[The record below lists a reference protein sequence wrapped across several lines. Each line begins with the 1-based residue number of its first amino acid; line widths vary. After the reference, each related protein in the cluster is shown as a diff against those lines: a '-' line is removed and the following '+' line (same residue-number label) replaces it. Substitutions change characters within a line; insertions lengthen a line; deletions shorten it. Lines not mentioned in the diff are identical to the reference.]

1 MEMRQLEYFLEA
13 VHCHSVRAAAR
24 TLQVTEPTM
33 LRQLN
38 LLEDELGLQLLT
50 RTRRGVDLT
59 TVGQSLLPDIEG
71 LVEQQHQI
79 FTRVRELRNFARVI
93 SIGVIPSLSAW
104 FYGRVLRQTP
114 QTEQECRFEISESGS
129 LTILL
134 QIAQRALDLGL
145 VVIPADDDSFKSA
158 YPNLTFEI
166 IATGALVVAVAAHGK
181 FQSKDAV
188 TLTDI
193 ATEPLVIFRDG
204 YLAHRLIKDG
214 IVPRNSPAID
224 IYADNGHL
232 ATDIIKADQGISFAA
247 SFSHRDTNGQMTDI
261 RLLPIRGVSR
271 PIHLALTFIASSL
284 MKGPLKSIRRGLYA
298 SINDLH

>member
-1 MEMRQLEYFLEA
+1 MEIRQLEYFLEA
-13 VHCHSVRAAAR
+13 VHRHSIRGAAR
-24 TLQVTEPTM
+24 TLQVTEPTV

-38 LLEDELGLQLLT
+38 VLEDELGLQLLT
-50 RTRRGVDLT
+50 RTRRGVELT
-59 TVGQSLLPDIEG
+59 TAGHSLLPDIEG

-79 FTRVRELRNFARVI
+79 FTRVRELTNLARVI
-93 SIGVIPSLSAW
+93 TIGVIPSLSAW

-114 QTEQECRFEISESGS
+114 QTEQGCRFEISESGS
-129 LTILL
+129 LTILR
-134 QIAQRALDLGL
+134 QIAQRVLDLGL
-145 VVIPADDDSFKSA
+145 VVIPADDDSFKAA
-158 YPNLTFEI
+158 YPDLTFEI

-181 FQSKDAV
+181 FQSKEAV

-204 YLAHRLIKDG
+204 YLAHRLVKDG
-214 IVPRNSPAID
+214 IVPRNSRAID

-247 SFSHRDTNGQMTDI
+247 SFSHRDTKGQMTDI

-271 PIHLALTFIASSL
+271 PIHLALTFIVSSL
-284 MKGPLKSIRRGLYA
+284 TKAPLKSIRRGLYA